1 MKYEKEILLFLAEA
15 GNNGLSVKKI
25 ARHVY
30 NASNN
35 FFEELDFQ
43 EVHNAVQQYLT
54 RNSKNRDSLI
64 EKVGPR
70 GIYRLNTNSP
80 ISQQMMFDFFQEEEE
95 EEQQKPTEDL
105 SLSLFDDL

>member
-54 RNSKNRDSLI
+54 RNSKNRDFH
-64 EKVGPR
+64 
-70 GIYRLNTNSP
+70 NN
-80 ISQQMMFDFFQEEEE
+80 
-95 EEQQKPTEDL
+95 
-105 SLSLFDDL
+105 

>member
-1 MKYEKEILLFLAEA
+1 MFLAEA

-25 ARHVY
+25 ARHVF

-80 ISQQMMFDFFQEEEE
+80 ISQQLMFDFFQEEEE
-95 EEQQKPTEDL
+95 LQKPTEDL